1 MGNSTAEFKLF
12 YRKTVKPFLKENIL
26 CTVLLLVNSLLNV
39 CFPYFIKLVVD
50 EGIGKQNIQLIVLYS
65 AVMIVTT
72 VLNVITG
79 YWMRIN
85 FLKLGQK
92 VTYSIKKTINDCFDR
107 YSQLLFNKYKN
118 GEMVSILENDVKNVE
133 VLTTY
138 IVSDVLSNAVTA
150 VGLFVLL
157 LSMNAEIAVGS
168 LCCILLF
175 SVIQRKFGTQTK
187 SKAKE
192 VSVAKG
198 NMHSFTQEYLE
209 GIMEARM
216 LNASREFQTKY
227 LDTQRELFRKEIGM
241 ARVKVLSGLSGSLFQ
256 NISLILV
263 LGYGAVMVL
272 TDHLTIGSLFTLT
285 IYVQK
290 MHSPVLA
297 LFNLY
302 IDVKKTQASLSR
314 VMELIDVNEYVIQNG
329 EWSMRDN
336 LHGDVDIS
344 GLSFKY
350 SDTPVLNSVNISI
363 NSGDSIA
370 ITGENGSGKTTLI
383 KLLLR
388 LMDNYEGSICIDG
401 KDIREYDLFYL
412 RSQIICI
419 SQTPFIFN
427 GTIYENITML
437 KEDIP
442 VEAVHEALRMVCLEE
457 DLSKMPRGLDT
468 PVRALGV
475 RLSGGQAQK
484 VALARAY
491 LSNPSLIILDEPTS
505 ALDITGEQIVCR
517 NLFTHFKDTT
527 IIAIT
532 HRAELLKYCEAI
544 YDIRQLGLS
553 TNKLSEARDV
563 GLQRSVFFEA
573 GTKQASGL
581 LGSS

>member
-1 MGNSTAEFKLF
+1 MF

-26 CTVLLLVNSLLNV
+26 CTLLLLVNSLLNL
-39 CFPYFIKLVVD
+39 CFPYFIKLIID
-50 EGIGKQNIQLIVLYS
+50 EGIGKQNIQLIILFS
-65 AVMIVTT
+65 AVMTVTT
-72 VLNVITG
+72 ALNVITG
-79 YWMRIN
+79 YWMRIS

-92 VTYSIKKTINDCFDR
+92 ITYSIKKTINDCFDR

-168 LCCILLF
+168 LCFILLF
-175 SVIQRKFGTQTK
+175 TVIQKKFGTQTK

-198 NMHSFTQEYLE
+198 NMQSFTQEYLE
-209 GIMEARM
+209 GIMDARM

-272 TDHLTIGSLFTLT
+272 TGHLTIGSLFTLT

-290 MHSPVLA
+290 MHSPILS

-314 VMELIDVNEYVIQNG
+314 VMELIDVQEYVIQSGKWTMN
-329 EWSMRDN
+329 DN

-350 SDTPVLNSVNISI
+350 SDNPVLNSVNISI
-363 NSGDSIA
+363 QSGDSIA

-401 KDIREYDLFYL
+401 KDMREYDLFYL

-427 GTIYENITML
+427 GTIFENITML
-437 KEDIP
+437 KQDIP
-442 VEAVHEALRMVCLEE
+442 AATVKEALRMVCLEE

-468 PVRALGV
+468 PVGAQGV

-505 ALDITGEQIVCR
+505 ALDIAGEQIVCR
-517 NLFTHFKDTT
+517 NLFAHFKDTT

-532 HRAELLKYCEAI
+532 HRAELLKYCDAI
-544 YDIRQLGLS
+544 YDIRQLGMS
-553 TNKLSEARDV
+553 SNKLTEARDV
-563 GLQRSVFFEA
+563 ELQRSVLFNA
-573 GTKQASGL
+573 GTKQAAGL
-581 LGSS
+581 LSSS